1 MLQNANNNNY
11 NKFYD
16 VINNTQKKKKHEM
29 PPRTSK
35 NVENSDTNDLLKQYM
50 ELQQTS
56 NSFETKD

>member
-50 ELQQTS
+50 EL
-56 NSFETKD
+56 